1 MARKGPDFATPIRRV
16 LIALLA
22 IALAGL
28 FLFWRIDSPRA
39 EKMRTAVIDRVVPS
53 FEWAMAPVT
62 QISEMIAGFQSYA
75 RLYEQNQE
83 LRRELRK
90 AAEWKEAAVRLQEEN
105 SKLSALNDVRIDPAL
120 TSVTG
125 VVMVDSGTAFRQ
137 SVLLNV
143 GARDGIVDGWATM
156 DGLGLV
162 GRISGVG
169 QRTSRVV
176 LLTDPSSRVPV
187 TIQPSGIRALL
198 TGDNSAYPLLEF
210 IETPDNVRAGDRVVT
225 SGDGGVFPSGLL
237 VGHVAEGA
245 DGRTRLRLAADYGRL
260 EFLRVLRAHPEEQL
274 TDAGALIVPEA
285 EEHDLIGPPLPEEF
299 FEADRGA
306 EALLSGSSQ

>member
-1 MARKGPDFATPIRRV
+1 MAHKGPDFVTPIRRV
-16 LIALLA
+16 LIAVLVIVLV
-22 IALAGL
+22 GL

-39 EKMRTAVIDRVVPS
+39 ERMRMTIIDRVVPN
-53 FEWAMAPVT
+53 FDWAMAPVT
-62 QISEMIAGFQSYA
+62 QISEMVSGFQSYA
-75 RLYEQNQE
+75 RIYEQNQE
-83 LRRELRK
+83 LRRELQK
-90 AAEWKEAAVRLQEEN
+90 MSAWKEAAVQLEQEN
-105 SKLSALNDVRIDPAL
+105 SKLLAQNNVSIDPAL

-143 GARDGIVDGWATM
+143 GSRDGIVDGWATM

-187 TIQPSGIRALL
+187 TIQPSGQRALL
-198 TGDNSAYPLLEF
+198 TGDNSPYPVLEF
-210 IETPDNVRAGDRVVT
+210 IESPDQVRPGDRVVT
-225 SGDGGVFPSGLL
+225 SGDGDLFPSGLL
-237 VGHVAEGA
+237 VGQVTVDT

-260 EFLRVLRAHPEEQL
+260 EFLRVLRSHPAEVLED
-274 TDAGALIVPEA
+274 TGSLIPPE
-285 EEHDLIGPPLPEEF
+285 DPDFIGPPLPPKPAILTEDGL
-299 FEADRGA
+299 A
-306 EALLSGSSQ
+306 Q